1 MSGAARGLNR
11 CPDGTWGAQALLLAP
26 TREELEESE
35 RVFAEY
41 TRVRI
46 CDIQFLSL
54 IK

>member
-26 TREELEESE
+26 TREESE